1 MSVVIHDD
9 FWRAAQSM
17 PKRQRPAFIYAV
29 CAYAFDG
36 TEPEGAPAWLPT
48 FEAVRDRISMS
59 ARASERGRMMANT
72 RWHGGDPKPS
82 ATDATTGAAAYAQ
95 AHAQAHAAGDAQA
108 GAGTCTGMMQSKSK
122 SKSKR
127 KESVRETHAA
137 KPSTERRRY
146 GTFQNVLLSDAELA
160 RLRATFPDDWDQR
173 VERLSSYMASKGKA
187 YKNHLA
193 TIMNWARMDKAK
205 AGGDEYAQYD

>member
-17 PKRQRPAFIYAV
+17 PMRQRPAFIYAV

-48 FEAVRDRISMS
+48 FEVVRDRISMS
-59 ARASERGRMMANT
+59 TRASERGRMMANA
-72 RWHGGDPKPS
+72 RWHKP
-82 ATDATTGAAAYAQ
+82 AAETAPHDATADAQ
-95 AHAQAHAAGDAQA
+95 AHAQAHAGGDAQA
-108 GAGTCTGMMQSKSK
+108 CAGTCAGIMPSK

-127 KESVRETHAA
+127 KESVGESAAA
-137 KPSTERRRY
+137 KPSAERRRY
-146 GTFQNVLLSDAELA
+146 GTFRNVLLSDAELE

-173 VERLSSYMASKGKA
+173 VERLSSYMASKGKR

-193 TIMNWARMDKAK
+193 TILSWARMDKAK
-205 AGGDEYAQYD
+205 AGGEEYARYD

>member
-36 TEPEGAPAWLPT
+36 TEPDGTPAWLPT
-48 FEAVRDRISMS
+48 FEVVRDRISMS
-59 ARASERGRMMANT
+59 TRASERGRMMANA
-72 RWHGGDPKPS
+72 RWHRDATEPTS
-82 ATDATTGAAAYAQ
+82 TDATADAH
-95 AHAQAHAAGDAQA
+95 AHAQAHAADDAQA
-108 GAGTCTGMMQSKSK
+108 SVGTCAGMMQSKSK

-127 KESVRETHAA
+127 KESVRESAAA
-137 KPSTERRRY
+137 KPSAERRRY
-146 GTFQNVLLSDAELA
+146 GTFKNVLLSDAELG
-160 RLRATFPDDWDQR
+160 RLKATFPDDWDQR
-173 VERLSSYMASKGKA
+173 VEWLSSYMASKGKR

-193 TIMNWARMDKAK
+193 TIMTWARMDSEKSG
-205 AGGDEYAQYD
+205 GGDYAQYD

>member
-17 PKRQRPAFIYAV
+17 PRRQRPAFIYAV

-48 FEAVRDRISMS
+48 FEVVRDRISMS
-59 ARASERGRMMANT
+59 TRASERGRMMANA
-72 RWHGGDPKPS
+72 RWHKP
-82 ATDATTGAAAYAQ
+82 AAETAPHDATADAQ
-95 AHAQAHAAGDAQA
+95 AHAQAHAGGDAQA
-108 GAGTCTGMMQSKSK
+108 CAGTCAGIMPSKSK

-127 KESVRETHAA
+127 KESVGESAAA
-137 KPSTERRRY
+137 KPSAGRRRY
-146 GTFQNVLLSDAELA
+146 GTFRNVLLSDAELE

-173 VERLSSYMASKGKA
+173 VERLSSYMASKGKR

-193 TIMNWARMDKAK
+193 TILSWARMDKAK
-205 AGGDEYAQYD
+205 AGGEEYARYD

>member
-36 TEPEGAPAWLPT
+36 TEPDGTPAWLPT
-48 FEAVRDRISMS
+48 FEVVRDRISMS
-59 ARASERGRMMANT
+59 TRASERGRMMANA
-72 RWHGGDPKPS
+72 RWHRDATEPTS
-82 ATDATTGAAAYAQ
+82 TDATADAH
-95 AHAQAHAAGDAQA
+95 AHAQAHAADDAQA
-108 GAGTCTGMMQSKSK
+108 SVGTCAGMMQSKSK

-127 KESVRETHAA
+127 KESVRESAAA
-137 KPSTERRRY
+137 KPSAERRRY
-146 GTFQNVLLSDAELA
+146 GTFKNVLLSDAELG
-160 RLRATFPDDWDQR
+160 RLKATFPDDWDQR
-173 VERLSSYMASKGKA
+173 VERLSSYMASKGKR

-193 TIMNWARMDKAK
+193 TIMTWARMDSEKSG
-205 AGGDEYAQYD
+205 GGDYAQYD

>member
-36 TEPEGAPAWLPT
+36 TEPEGTPAWLPT
-48 FEAVRDRISMS
+48 FEVVRDRISMS
-59 ARASERGRMMANT
+59 TRASERGRMMANA
-72 RWHGGDPKPS
+72 RWHR
-82 ATDATTGAAAYAQ
+82 DAAEPTTANSTADAQ
-95 AHAQAHAAGDAQA
+95 ARAHAHAADDAQA
-108 GAGTCTGMMQSKSK
+108 GSGTCAGMMPSKSK

-127 KESVRETHAA
+127 KESFRETHAA
-137 KPSTERRRY
+137 KPSVERRRY
-146 GTFQNVLLSDAELA
+146 GTFHNVMLSDAELD
-160 RLRATFPDDWDQR
+160 RLKATFPEDWDQR
-173 VERLSSYMASKGKA
+173 VERLSSYMASKGKT
-187 YKNHLA
+187 YRNHLA

-205 AGGDEYAQYD
+205 SGGDEYAQYD

>member
-1 MSVVIHDD
+1 MMSVVIHDD

-48 FEAVRDRISMS
+48 FEVVRDRISMS
-59 ARASERGRMMANT
+59 TRASERGRMMANA
-72 RWHGGDPKPS
+72 RWHKPS
-82 ATDATTGAAAYAQ
+82 AEPSANDATSDAQ
-95 AHAQAHAAGDAQA
+95 AHAQAHAADDAQV
-108 GAGTCTGMMQSKSK
+108 GAGTCTGIMPSKSK

-127 KESVRETHAA
+127 KESVRESAAA
-137 KPSTERRRY
+137 KPSAERRRY
-146 GTFQNVLLSDAELA
+146 GTFRNVLLSDAELD
-160 RLRATFPDDWDQR
+160 RLKATFPDDWDQR
-173 VERLSSYMASKGKA
+173 VERLSSYMASKGKT

-193 TIMNWARMDKAK
+193 TILNWARMDKAK

>member
-36 TEPEGAPAWLPT
+36 TEPDGTPAWLPT
-48 FEAVRDRISMS
+48 FEVVRDRISMS
-59 ARASERGRMMANT
+59 TRASERGRMMANA
-72 RWHGGDPKPS
+72 RWHRDATEPTS
-82 ATDATTGAAAYAQ
+82 TDATADAH
-95 AHAQAHAAGDAQA
+95 AHAQAHAADDAQA
-108 GAGTCTGMMQSKSK
+108 CEGTCTGMMQSKSK

-127 KESVRETHAA
+127 KESVRETDAA
-137 KPSTERRRY
+137 KPSAERRRY
-146 GTFQNVLLSDAELA
+146 GTFKNVLLSDAELG
-160 RLRATFPDDWDQR
+160 RLKATFPDDWDQR
-173 VERLSSYMASKGKA
+173 IERLSSYMASKGKR

-193 TIMNWARMDKAK
+193 TIMTWARMDSEKSG
-205 AGGDEYAQYD
+205 GGDYAQYD

>member
-48 FEAVRDRISMS
+48 FEVVRDRISMS
-59 ARASERGRMMANT
+59 TRASERGRMMANA
-72 RWHGGDPKPS
+72 RWHKPGAEPS
-82 ATDATTGAAAYAQ
+82 ATEAPADAH
-95 AHAQAHAAGDAQA
+95 AHAQAHAADDAQA
-108 GAGTCTGMMQSKSK
+108 GAGTCAGMMQSKSK

-127 KESVRETHAA
+127 KESVRESAAA
-137 KPSTERRRY
+137 KPSAERRRY
-146 GTFQNVLLSDAELA
+146 GTFQNVMLSDAELD
-160 RLRATFPDDWDQR
+160 RLKATFPNDWDQR
-173 VERLSSYMASKGKA
+173 VERLSSYMASKGKT
-187 YKNHLA
+187 YRNHLA
-193 TIMNWARMDKAK
+193 TILSWARMDKAK
-205 AGGDEYAQYD
+205 AGGEEYAKYD